1 MKMEISGL
9 RRSKKHLVF
18 KYTVCVCLQKEEA
31 LLQDLVEGQGMGAR
45 HSCSLSSGHCKL
57 TGFFFSL
64 ACLFVLT

>member
-31 LLQDLVEGQGMGAR
+31 LLQDLVEGQGMGVR
-45 HSCSLSSGHCKL
+45 HSCSLSP
-57 TGFFFSL
+57 L
-64 ACLFVLT
+64 ATAN